1 MKRST
6 RCCVVASPQSGII
19 AVGSYDGQFYSIPAD
34 A

>member
-6 RCCVVASPQSGII
+6 RRVAASPQSRII
-19 AVGSYDGQFYSIPAD
+19 AVGSYDGRTYSIPAG